1 MRKVLDRDTSGYS
14 FELVPEVLDKIH
26 RAGDLHQLIREEQVR
41 DLEYV
46 DISNKGY
53 RIIKR
58 ILDVVVSFA
67 GLCLLLV
74 PMLLIAAVVYIDDPG
89 PVFFAQYRIG
99 RFGKRFK
106 LYKIRTMKKNT
117 PKYLATKEVDTP
129 DAYITRVGRF
139 LRMLSLDEI
148 PQLLNVIKGD
158 MSMIGPRPLITDEY
172 ELHAMRM
179 RFGVYDIR
187 PGITGL
193 AQING
198 RDQITAERKL
208 RWDVEYLKK
217 FSFWTDLKILFTTIP
232 KTLSRDGFEEG
243 MNTKECGK

>member
-1 MRKVLDRDTSGYS
+1 MRNVLERNTNDYS
-14 FELVPEVLDKIH
+14 FEIVPEVLEKIQK
-26 RAGDLHQLIREEQVR
+26 ANDLHQLIQEEQVR

-46 DISNKGY
+46 NVSNKCYG
-53 RIIKR
+53 IIKR
-58 ILDVVVSFA
+58 ILDMVVSLA

-89 PVFFAQYRIG
+89 PVLFTQYRIG

-106 LYKIRTMKKNT
+106 LYKIRTMKKST
-117 PKYLATKEVDTP
+117 PKYLATKEVDAP
-129 DAYITRVGRF
+129 DDYITRVGRV

-148 PQLLNVIKGD
+148 PQLVNVMKGD
-158 MSMIGPRPLITDEY
+158 MSIVGPRPLIADEY
-172 ELHAMRM
+172 ELHAMRI

-232 KTLSRDGFEEG
+232 KALSRDGFEEG